1 MRLAWVS
8 FPARLSSAGSPTQ
21 PPPCPSSSQSTE
33 TRRCFSVPRS
43 SCTQDWESTLCAA
56 GVLTRGVIA
65 VRWVRQRA
73 AFGIGYTDE
82 ETPRKSPHT
91 PHPVMRTPIP

>member
-21 PPPCPSSSQSTE
+21 TPPCPSSSQSTE

-65 VRWVRQRA
+65 RDGSGKEQHSA
-73 AFGIGYTDE
+73 LA
-82 ETPRKSPHT
+82 TPMKKLPER
-91 PHPVMRTPIP
+91 HPTRLTL